1 MPCLMQVM
9 ELCAG
14 GELFDRIVQ
23 RGHYRY
29 MHFAWLADVSHKH
42 SVVHGLHMANE
53 KHCTQTSTL
62 LETWIS
68 AVSATTVMSIICR
81 GHKQQL

>member
-1 MPCLMQVM
+1 MHVWQGLVCLQVM

-29 MHFAWLADVSHKH
+29 RHHYLA
-42 SVVHGLHMANE
+42 
-53 KHCTQTSTL
+53 
-62 LETWIS
+62 
-68 AVSATTVMSIICR
+68 
-81 GHKQQL
+81 